1 MFTPKRFFVIDDE
14 GTDFLSHV
22 PFLRRARDQRT
33 NGREEESKVAL
44 GSYLAARL
52 IDRLSQLN
60 GSEEDL
66 ESFDWQVQTT
76 RCFLEDLPSESAEAA
91 HLLGILEA
99 AAAPGHQPG
108 ASLRMS
114 LTAYSYYLDHEG
126 RYEEALEV
134 LASVA
139 RSYGEQIPVSDC
151 APFALFV
158 GRLNRLLARW
168 DAANNAYE
176 GAAEAAAEAG
186 DTRSVLLSRLG
197 RANVLRGQGNLPRAR
212 AAIEQVIAAAAAPD
226 LEDVRG
232 KAYAD
237 LGVVLDIQGLALDSL
252 QARYRAFE
260 HAQDDRS
267 RCRVLGDLGITLR
280 DLGATGAA
288 RRAFEIVI
296 ASQAGFDVQSN
307 AYLELMDLESLVGNR
322 VAFERRRQEAQKR
335 SGQMPPSMMV
345 DFHYKIGLGL
355 ARFGRLP
362 RARSALA
369 EARALAE
376 KHRLNEWYFRLDR
389 VLKGLTSDAQPTDK
403 DEVVAEAV
411 HQDSPALAEIA
422 EGLERYAR
430 QVAGN

>member
-1 MFTPKRFFVIDDE
+1 M
-14 GTDFLSHV
+14 
-22 PFLRRARDQRT
+22 
-33 NGREEESKVAL
+33 
-44 GSYLAARL
+44 ARL
-52 IDRLSQLN
+52 IDRLSQLD

-66 ESFDWQVQTT
+66 ESFDWQVHTT
-76 RCFLEDLPSESAEAA
+76 RNFLEDLPAESAEAA

-99 AAAPGHQPG
+99 AATAGPHPAP
-108 ASLRMS
+108 ALRMS
-114 LTAYSYYLDHEG
+114 LTAYSYFLDHEG
-126 RYEEALEV
+126 RYEEALEA

-139 RSYGEQIPVSDC
+139 RSYGEQIPVAEC

-158 GRLNRLLARW
+158 GRLNRLMARW

-176 GAAEAAAEAG
+176 GAAEAAAVVG

-212 AAIEQVIAAAAAPD
+212 AAIEQVIAEAAASE

-237 LGVVLDIQGLALDSL
+237 LGVVLDVQGLMLDSL
-252 QARYRAFE
+252 QARYHAFE
-260 HAQDDRS
+260 HAQDELS

-288 RRAFEIVI
+288 RQAFEIVI

-307 AYLELMDLESLVGNR
+307 AYLELMDLESLAGNR
-322 VAFERRRQEAQKR
+322 VAFERRRQEARKR
-335 SGQMPPSMMV
+335 SGQMPPSMAV

-355 ARFGRLP
+355 LRFSQLP

-376 KHRLNEWYFRLDR
+376 THRLNEWYFRIDR
-389 VLKGLTSDAQPTDK
+389 VMEGLTSDARPK
-403 DEVVAEAV
+403 AKEEVGAEAV
-411 HQDSPALAEIA
+411 PRHSPALTEIA
-422 EGLERYAR
+422 AGLERYAR